1 MSEFDDGDSA
11 EGYGSDGAEVGEI
24 RAQLRAA
31 LTDAMHERDAAA
43 VAAYRSALA
52 ALDNAEAVPSDERA
66 GALEDAPEG
75 VGATEAPRRVL
86 TGHEVQ
92 FLIAREV
99 DERETAAA
107 SYDRLGQPD
116 RAQRLRDEADALA
129 PWTT

>member
-1 MSEFDDGDSA
+1 MSTFDDSDDF
-11 EGYGSDGAEVGEI
+11 EIYGSDGAEVAEI
-24 RAQLRAA
+24 RVQLRAA

-52 ALDNAEAVPSDERA
+52 ALDNAEAVPCDERA
-66 GALEDAPEG
+66 GAIEDSPG
-75 VGATEAPRRVL
+75 SVGATEAPRRVL

-92 FLIAREV
+92 YLIAREV
-99 DERETAAA
+99 DEREAAAA

-116 RAQRLRDEADALA
+116 RAQRLRDEADALT